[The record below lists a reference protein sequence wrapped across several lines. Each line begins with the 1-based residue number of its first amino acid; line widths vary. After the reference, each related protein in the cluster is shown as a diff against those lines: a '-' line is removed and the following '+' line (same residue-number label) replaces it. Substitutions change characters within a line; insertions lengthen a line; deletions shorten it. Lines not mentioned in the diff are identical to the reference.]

1 MRTAGD
7 QEEPEEREE
16 REEREEPTA
25 GSGGRSGKPSRRG
38 ILKGVAVTAGTAAM
52 GFGATQPAHAADA
65 ADAPVGAPD
74 ASVDSSVD
82 SVDATARMGGT
93 SITMSV
99 VDGAL
104 RWSATRTGKTVIE
117 TSALGLRLSDG
128 TVLGGDLTVTR
139 NQHWTVHHTWSPV
152 YGRDARVTNHYQE
165 QRWSLRDTASGI
177 RFGVQIRAYKTG
189 VALRY
194 VLLDKGTATIADEL
208 TTFVLPDD
216 TTVYSARDENAYLP
230 VAPGAIPS
238 TGTSSTD
245 QGPLTDLPLTATLP
259 NGLIACVCES
269 SRLNF
274 PRLMLSSVAGQSTTL
289 SAFLME
295 HTARGSG
302 PVETATTVTT
312 PFATPWR
319 AVVIG
324 STHAELVDNAE
335 LVLNLAPAAALTDTS
350 WIKPGKV
357 FRCELSTAA
366 GLAGVDFAV
375 ARGLDYIEYDAGWY
389 GPEFTTTDA
398 TKPIA
403 AIDLPSVIS
412 YATAQGIGVFLYVN
426 RLALTAADSL
436 FGLYKSWGVAGIKL
450 GFINDGTQAMT
461 DQITGWAE
469 TAAKYRLLIDMHD
482 DVRPFGYERT
492 YPNYISLEG
501 VRGNEQFPTAT
512 HNVTLPFARNIG
524 GPMDYTICYGQSRN
538 KTTNAHQ
545 MAMAAVYYQPLN
557 FLFWYDKPSKYANTA
572 SWPGLPWFNAVPT
585 TWDESRTL
593 AGSIGEYVAVARRN
607 GSAWYL
613 GAMTN
618 ETARTLSIPLSFL
631 GDGTYT
637 ATVYA
642 DGTPGT
648 SPFRTPVVVTT
659 QTVTAATTLD
669 VAMAE
674 AGGQA
679 IILKP
684 A

>member
-1 MRTAGD
+1 V
-7 QEEPEEREE
+7 
-16 REEREEPTA
+16 
-25 GSGGRSGKPSRRG
+25 
-38 ILKGVAVTAGTAAM
+38 LKGTAATV
-52 GFGATQPAHAADA
+52 GLAAAGAVAQPAHAADETA
-65 ADAPVGAPD
+65 TAGLPLR
-74 ASVDSSVD
+74 
-82 SVDATARMGGT
+82 ATARMGANA
-93 SITMSV
+93 ITMSV

-104 RWSATRTGKTVIE
+104 RWSVRHHGRTVVDTAV
-117 TSALGLRLSDG
+117 LGLGLGDG
-128 TVLGGDLTVTR
+128 TVLGSDVTVTR
-139 NQHWTVHHTWSPV
+139 TGYRTARATWNPV
-152 YGRDARVTNHYQE
+152 YGRNATVTDHYQE
-165 QRWSLRDTASGI
+165 QRWHLRDNASGI
-177 RFGVQIRAYKTG
+177 RFGVQIRAYRTG

-194 VLLDKGTATIADEL
+194 LLLDDGTATVADDL
-208 TTFVLPDD
+208 TTFAFPDD

-230 VAPGAIPS
+230 VAPGSIPV

-245 QGPLTDLPLTATLP
+245 NGPLTDLPLTATLT

-269 SRLNF
+269 ARLDF
-274 PRLMLSSVAGQSTTL
+274 PRLMLGSVDGQPNTL

-295 HTARGSG
+295 HTARGTG
-302 PVETATTVTT
+302 PVESTSTVTT

-335 LVLNLAPAAALTDTS
+335 LVLNLAPPNALADTS

-375 ARGLDYIEYDAGWY
+375 ARGLQYIEYDAGWY

-403 AIDLPSVIS
+403 AIDMPSVIA
-412 YATAQGIGVFLYVN
+412 YATSKGIGVFLYVN
-426 RLALTAADSL
+426 RLALTDADSL
-436 FGLYKSWGVAGIKL
+436 FGLYKSWGVQGIKL
-450 GFINDGTQAMT
+450 GFINDGTQTMT
-461 DQITGWAE
+461 NQITDWAK
-469 TAAKYRLLIDMHD
+469 AAADYELLIDMHD

-492 YPNYISLEG
+492 YPNWISLEG

-524 GPMDYTICYGQSRN
+524 GPMDYTICYGQSRD

-557 FLFWYDKPSKYANTA
+557 FLFWYDKPSRYANPA
-572 SWPGLPWFNAVPT
+572 NWPGLPWFNSVPT

-593 AGSIGEYVAVARRN
+593 AGSIGEYVAVARR
-607 GSAWYL
+607 GGDTWYL

-618 ETARTLSIPLSFL
+618 ETSRTLSVPLSFL
-631 GDGTYT
+631 GGGTYT

-642 DGTPGT
+642 DGTPGAA
-648 SPFRTPVVVTT
+648 PYQTPVVVST
-659 QTVTAATTLD
+659 QSVTAESTLS
-669 VAMAE
+669 VAMAP

-679 IILKP
+679 VVLRP
-684 A
+684 S